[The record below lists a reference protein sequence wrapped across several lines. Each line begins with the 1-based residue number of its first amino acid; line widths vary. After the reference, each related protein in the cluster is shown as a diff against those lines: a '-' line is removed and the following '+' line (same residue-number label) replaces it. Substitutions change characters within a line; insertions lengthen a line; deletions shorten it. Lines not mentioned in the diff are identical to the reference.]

1 VGDEHADMEKGTGC
15 VKITP
20 AHDFNDYEVG
30 RRHAL
35 PMINILTFDGD
46 IRESAEVYDTKG
58 NESDVY
64 SSDIP
69 AEFQK
74 LERFAA
80 RKAIVAA
87 VDALGL
93 LEEIKPHDLTV
104 PYGDRGG
111 VVIEPMLT
119 DQWYVRAD
127 VLAKPAVEAVENGA
141 FSSCRSSTKTCTSP
155 GCAIFRTGVSPVSCG
170 GVTVS
175 RHGTTTKA
183 TSTLAAAKTKC
194 VRKTT

>member
-1 VGDEHADMEKGTGC
+1 M
-15 VKITP
+15 KITP

-30 RRHAL
+30 RRHQL
-35 PMINILTFDGD
+35 PMINISLDGD

-64 SSDIP
+64 SSEIP

-80 RKAIVAA
+80 RKAVVAA

-104 PYGDRGG
+104 PRRSRRRGDRADADRP
-111 VVIEPMLT
+111 V
-119 DQWYVRAD
+119 VRARGR
-127 VLAKPAVEAVENGA
+127 VGQA
-141 FSSCRSSTKTCTSP
+141 SSRS
-155 GCAIFRTGVSPVSCG
+155 R
-170 GVTVS
+170 
-175 RHGTTTKA
+175 
-183 TSTLAAAKTKC
+183 
-194 VRKTT
+194 